1 MKLIKP
7 LLFAVA
13 ISLAAPLAANAQCK
27 GVKEE
32 VDPFTKKAMKSFK
45 QKIGPYTWNWQL
57 ILQKKNDDLHLG
69 MQIVVSGK
77 INDQLEKGDII
88 YIKLAND
95 DVVEL
100 KCSEDYLPR
109 YATSEGIIW
118 TSYFPLELTD
128 KKTMTKLSS
137 SPITDVKV
145 VLASTDILLPKIS
158 KKQTA
163 KIMDGA
169 SCMLID

>member
-13 ISLAAPLAANAQCK
+13 ISLAAPLAASAQCK

-32 VDPFTKKAMKSFK
+32 VDPFTKKSMKSFN
-45 QKIGPYTWNWQL
+45 QKIGPFTWNWQL
-57 ILQKKNDDLHLG
+57 ILQKKSEKLHLG

-77 INDQLEKGDII
+77 INDPLAKGDII

-95 DVVEL
+95 EIVEL
-100 KCSEDYLPR
+100 KCTEDYNPR
-109 YATSEGIIW
+109 FAASEGVIW

-128 KKTMTKLSS
+128 KETITKLSN
-137 SPITDVKV
+137 SPITDIKV
-145 VLASTDILLPKIS
+145 TLASTEVLLPKIS
-158 KKQTA
+158 KRQTSR
-163 KIMDGA
+163 IMDGA
-169 SCMLID
+169 SCMLKD